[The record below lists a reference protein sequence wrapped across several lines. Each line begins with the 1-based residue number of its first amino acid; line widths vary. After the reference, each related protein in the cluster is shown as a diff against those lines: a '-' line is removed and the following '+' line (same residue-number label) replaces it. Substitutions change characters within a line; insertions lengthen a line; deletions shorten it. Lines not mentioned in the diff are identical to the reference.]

1 MNLDQISTKCWIL
14 ALFERDDG
22 ERFLLGDGWFD
33 FKDSQQHFQPN
44 TIASD
49 IVELQGADGQ
59 LLAGQVRRGAVQNF
73 DGYIGDAITTK
84 AETEHHRQEFL
95 RFFQVRRFYKVIY
108 IMPDGTAIQRRRGYL
123 TDAPSAPEIRQ
134 KSPEY
139 HVALNFE
146 DVNYYEYSE
155 DDQGQEIYSNIQ
167 SIGISSDIT
176 GGLVWD
182 ANGAESDAN
191 GFVWKAGNSGGP
203 TTVTNDGVAEALPVW
218 TVTGPATNPSLTN
231 ITNGQILNF
240 NGIVPA
246 GQTLTVD
253 MANQTAT
260 MAGANVFA
268 LISGDWIQL
277 AVGTNKITYSAT
289 GATEPSTLSWN
300 DIVG

>member
-33 FKDSQQHFQPN
+33 FKDNQQHFQPN

-59 LLAGQVRRGAVQNF
+59 LLAGQVRRSAAQSF
-73 DGYIGDAITTK
+73 DGYIGDAITSK
-84 AETEHHRQEFL
+84 AETERRRQEFL

-123 TDAPSAPEIRQ
+123 IDTPSAPEIRQ
-134 KSPEY
+134 NTPEY

-167 SIGISSDIT
+167 TIEISSDIT

-182 ANGAESDAN
+182 ANGAVSDSN
-191 GFVWKAGNSGGP
+191 GFVWEAGNSGGP
-203 TTVTNDGVAEALPVW
+203 TMVTNDGVAEALPVW
-218 TVTGPATNPSLTN
+218 TVPGPATNPSLTN

-240 NGIVPA
+240 DGVVPA

-277 AVGTNKITYSAT
+277 EVGTNKITYSAI
-289 GATEPSTLSWN
+289 GAIAPSTLSWN

>member
-33 FKDSQQHFQPN
+33 FKDRQQHFQPN

-84 AETEHHRQEFL
+84 AETERHRKEFL
-95 RFFQVRRFYKVIY
+95 RFFQVRHTYKVIY

-134 KSPEY
+134 NTPEY

-167 SIGISSDIT
+167 TIGISSDIT

-191 GFVWKAGNSGGP
+191 GFVWEAGNSGGP
-203 TTVTNDGVAEALPVW
+203 TMVTNDGVAEALPVW
-218 TVTGPATNPSLTN
+218 TVPGPATNPSLTN

-240 NGIVPA
+240 DGVVPA

-277 AVGTNKITYSAT
+277 GVGTNKITYSAI
-289 GATEPSTLSWN
+289 GAIAPSTLSWN

>member
-84 AETEHHRQEFL
+84 AETERHRQEFL
-95 RFFQVRRFYKVIY
+95 RFFQVRRTYKVIY

-134 KSPEY
+134 NTPEY

-167 SIGISSDIT
+167 TIGISSNIS
-176 GGLVWD
+176 GGLVWG
-182 ANGAESDAN
+182 ANGAESDSN
-191 GFVWKAGNSGGP
+191 GFIWEAGNSGGP

-218 TVTGPATNPSLTN
+218 TVPGPATNPSLTN

-240 NGIVPA
+240 DGIVPA
-246 GQTLTVD
+246 GQTLIVD
-253 MANQTAT
+253 MANQTAA

-268 LISGDWIQL
+268 LISGDWIRL

>member
-1 MNLDQISTKCWIL
+1 MNLDQISTKCWVL

-59 LLAGQVRRGAVQNF
+59 LLAGQVRRSTAQSF
-73 DGYIGDAITTK
+73 DGYIGDAITSK
-84 AETEHHRQEFL
+84 AETERHRQEFL

-123 TDAPSAPEIRQ
+123 TDAPSVPEIRQ
-134 KSPEY
+134 NTPEY

-155 DDQGQEIYSNIQ
+155 DDQGQEIYSNVQ
-167 SIGISSDIT
+167 TIGISSEVT

-191 GFVWKAGNSGGP
+191 GFVWEAGNSGGP
-203 TTVTNDGVAEALPVW
+203 TMVTNDGVAEALPVW
-218 TVTGPATNPSLTN
+218 KVPGPATNPSLTN

-240 NGIVPA
+240 DGVVPA

-277 AVGTNKITYSAT
+277 EVGTNKITYSAI
-289 GATEPSTLSWN
+289 GATAPSTLSWN

>member
-84 AETEHHRQEFL
+84 AETELHRKEFL
-95 RFFQVRRFYKVIY
+95 RFFQVRHTYKVIY

-134 KSPEY
+134 NTPEY

-167 SIGISSDIT
+167 TIGISSNIT
-176 GGLVWD
+176 GGLIWG
-182 ANGAESDAN
+182 ANGAESDSN
-191 GFVWKAGNSGGP
+191 GFIWEAGNSGGP

-240 NGIVPA
+240 DGIVPA

-277 AVGTNKITYSAT
+277 AVGTNRVTYSAT
-289 GATEPSTLSWN
+289 GTTEPSTLSWN
-300 DIVG
+300 NIVG

>member
-33 FKDSQQHFQPN
+33 FKDSLRHFQPN

-84 AETEHHRQEFL
+84 AETERRRQDFL

-139 HVALNFE
+139 HVAMNFE

-167 SIGISSDIT
+167 SIGISSDIS

-182 ANGAESDAN
+182 ANGAESDSN
-191 GFVWKAGNSGGP
+191 GFIWEAGNSGGP
-203 TTVTNDGVAEALPVW
+203 TTVTNDGVTEALPVW

-240 NGIVPA
+240 DGIVPA
-246 GQTLTVD
+246 GQTLIVD

-268 LISGDWIQL
+268 LISGDWIRL
-277 AVGTNKITYSAT
+277 AVGTNKITYTAT
-289 GATEPSTLSWN
+289 GATAPSTLSWN
-300 DIVG
+300 NIVG

>member
-44 TIASD
+44 MIASD

-59 LLAGQVRRGAVQNF
+59 LLAGQVRRSAAQSF
-73 DGYIGDAITTK
+73 DGYIGDAITSK

-134 KSPEY
+134 NTPEY

-155 DDQGQEIYSNIQ
+155 DDQGQEIYSNVQ
-167 SIGISSDIT
+167 TVGISSDVT

-182 ANGAESDAN
+182 TNGAESDAN
-191 GFVWKAGNSGGP
+191 GFVWEAGNSGGP
-203 TTVTNDGVAEALPVW
+203 TMVTNDGVAEALPVW

-240 NGIVPA
+240 DGVVPA

-277 AVGTNKITYSAT
+277 EVGTNKITYSAI
-289 GATEPSTLSWN
+289 GAIAPSTLSWN